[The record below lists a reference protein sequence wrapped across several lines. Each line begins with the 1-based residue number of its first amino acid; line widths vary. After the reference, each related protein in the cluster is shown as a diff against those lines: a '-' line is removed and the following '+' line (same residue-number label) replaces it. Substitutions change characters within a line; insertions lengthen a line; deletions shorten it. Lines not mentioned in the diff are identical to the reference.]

1 LTWHLTSSRDLQFYL
16 LYLRWLIFY
25 TDDFAGAFCIR
36 SHQNGVIRFSFCRFL
51 GMLLVIL
58 VLCNVLWS
66 NAGGWPYHLIV
77 IWLTVISQ
85 SITMVVDIYTAP
97 LPAGWEKRSDAATG
111 KTYYIDHSTRA
122 TTWNHPC
129 PDKPWKRSAILSPL
143 SQLANLFLLAGDIHA
158 TLYTGSKALHNKF
171 FPMK

>member
-1 LTWHLTSSRDLQFYL
+1 
-16 LYLRWLIFY
+16 
-25 TDDFAGAFCIR
+25 
-36 SHQNGVIRFSFCRFL
+36 
-51 GMLLVIL
+51 
-58 VLCNVLWS
+58 
-66 NAGGWPYHLIV
+66 
-77 IWLTVISQ
+77 
-85 SITMVVDIYTAP
+85 
-97 LPAGWEKRSDAATG
+97 LPPGWEKRSDAATG

-158 TLYTGSKALHNKF
+158 ALYTGSKAIPNKF

>member
-1 LTWHLTSSRDLQFYL
+1 MTWHLTSSRDLQFYL

-36 SHQNGVIRFSFCRFL
+36 SHQNGDVSFNFCRFL

-77 IWLTVISQ
+77 WFGLLLSVSHNGGG
-85 SITMVVDIYTAP
+85 YTAP
-97 LPAGWEKRSDAATG
+97 LPPGWEKRSDAATG